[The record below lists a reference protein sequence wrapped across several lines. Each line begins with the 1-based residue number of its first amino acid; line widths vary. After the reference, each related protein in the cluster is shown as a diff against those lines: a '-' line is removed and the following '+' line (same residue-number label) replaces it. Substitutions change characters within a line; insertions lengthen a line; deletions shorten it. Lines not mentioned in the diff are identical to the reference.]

1 MKYTALLL
9 TCAVSCSPVPA
20 VALEVEGGKL
30 KATPEELVA
39 LSKCSDEGGC
49 LLLTRNTLLK
59 LLLSATQ
66 NTCRKDMI

>member
-9 TCAVSCSPVPA
+9 TCAVSCSPVLA
-20 VALEVEGGKL
+20 AALGFEGGQL
-30 KATPEELVA
+30 KATPEELVM

-59 LLLSATQ
+59 LLVSAAQ